1 MSNLSIYWL
10 EKYWS
15 FPLYVKYPCPRKIT
29 SDYVT
34 ILKALPL
41 ACLVF
46 NTFIIPLL
54 YTQREKY
61 VYKLKKKKEGK
72 RIDKTKWGIPV
83 NRDSTAVSFSSM
95 FDNIKFKYTKL
106 NIEMAGL
113 QMCPMD
119 K

>member
-1 MSNLSIYWL
+1 M
-10 EKYWS
+10 
-15 FPLYVKYPCPRKIT
+15 
-29 SDYVT
+29 T

-61 VYKLKKKKEGK
+61 VYKLQKKRKEKGL
-72 RIDKTKWGIPV
+72 TKQNEGYQLTE
-83 NRDSTAVSFSSM
+83 TAQQFFFSSM